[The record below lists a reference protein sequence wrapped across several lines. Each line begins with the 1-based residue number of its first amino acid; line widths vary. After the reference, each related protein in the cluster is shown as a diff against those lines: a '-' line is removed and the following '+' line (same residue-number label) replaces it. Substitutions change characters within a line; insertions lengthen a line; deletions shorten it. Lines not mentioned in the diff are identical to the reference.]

1 MTSALPPSIWWER
14 PPSFGTSGAAPLPRG
29 RRQAGQRQSVL
40 GTEDGHCS
48 RGTEHRAHRPRATR
62 ATSATTER
70 QDGGPDAKQR
80 ATDPF

>member
-14 PPSFGTSGAAPLPRG
+14 PPSFWNLRGCAPAAGAATG
-29 RRQAGQRQSVL
+29 RPAAVCAGAGGRAL
-40 GTEDGHCS
+40 LAG
-48 RGTEHRAHRPRATR
+48 HRAHRPRATR